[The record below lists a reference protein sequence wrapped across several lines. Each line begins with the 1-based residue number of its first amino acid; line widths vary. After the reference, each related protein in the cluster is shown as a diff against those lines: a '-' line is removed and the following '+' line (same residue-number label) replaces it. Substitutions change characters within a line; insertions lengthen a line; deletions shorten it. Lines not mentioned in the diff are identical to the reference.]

1 MSIRM
6 YMDMEVKTDFYLFLS
21 VCFLSYAHKRNRD
34 TNKKRNAFSLTSEDK
49 QRKFFRKV
57 DKYIL
62 ISIYYVCCEQDIN
75 NIMHINAGR
84 RTTRVSL
91 C

>member
-1 MSIRM
+1 MHIKETEIRTKSEM
-6 YMDMEVKTDFYLFLS
+6 PFF
-21 VCFLSYAHKRNRD
+21 
-34 TNKKRNAFSLTSEDK
+34 LTSEDK
-49 QRKFFRKV
+49 QGKFFRKV
-57 DKYIL
+57 DKYIF
-62 ISIYYVCCEQDIN
+62 IPIYYVYYEQDIN